1 MAANFLF
8 ELMPKEIF
16 LEWWDP
22 WYGYH
27 TVAEPSHEYE
37 IGEKM
42 FVSSTNQIS
51 TEQKKEKS
59 FGMT

>member
-1 MAANFLF
+1 MCITAKFSF

-27 TVAEPSHEYE
+27 TLPEPWHEYE
-37 IGEKM
+37 IGEEM
-42 FVSSTNQIS
+42 FVQIS
-51 TEQKKEKS
+51 SEQKMEKL
-59 FGMT
+59 FGMK